1 LADTTALRDDN
12 MTAETDAYAYLR
24 ITGPDSVDLITRQ
37 MGIEPDEGWSEGDPR
52 RRGHGNYTGTS
63 WALHSGAKKGLPLD
77 THIRALWR
85 RVEPYGERLIQL
97 GPEYSRYLVCTA
109 GFPSKDS
116 EFKIAAGH
124 FSTAAYYR
132 LEIDFD
138 FYFLDNFGD
147 GNMGN
152 DYASW

>member
-1 LADTTALRDDN
+1 MDIEIDS
-12 MTAETDAYAYLR
+12 YAYLH
-24 ITGPDSVDLITRQ
+24 ISGSGPVDLITQQ
-37 MGIEPDEGWSEGDPR
+37 MGIEPDEGWIEGDPR

-63 WALHSGAKKGLPLD
+63 WALHSGAKKGLTLD

-85 RVEPYGERLIQL
+85 RIEPYGKRLIQL
-97 GPEYSRYLVCTA
+97 EPEYSRYLVCTA
-109 GFPSKDS
+109 WFPNKDS

-147 GNMGN
+147 ENTGKG
-152 DYASW
+152 YASW